1 MTIVKIRVAVTVAI
15 LVLSTLMGCHFKSR
29 NPPSTQTLE
38 VPMGDVLKQS
48 IINQSITLSVGN
60 TLIVKLGSNYTT
72 PYRWNPDTKIADTS
86 ILKQVSH
93 QFVQPKSD
101 AMGAPG
107 TEEWTFSVLKSGTT
121 TISTSYTSFVGKDS
135 KPACTYTA
143 NVTVQ

>member
-1 MTIVKIRVAVTVAI
+1 MRLLATVAVLI
-15 LVLSTLMGCHFKSR
+15 LSTLVGCHFKSR
-29 NPPSTQTLE
+29 NPPSTQTLQ
-38 VPMGDVLKQS
+38 VPMDDVLKQS
-48 IINQSITLSVGN
+48 VINQSIALSVGN

-72 PYRWNPDTKIADTS
+72 PYRWSPETKIGDST
-86 ILKQVSH
+86 IIKQTSH
-93 QFVQPKSD
+93 QFVPPNSD

-107 TEEWTFSVLKSGTT
+107 TEVWTFSVLKSGST